1 MRGYIHDRSVV
12 GIFWVLEEGERELK
26 KELKDFET
34 YELVEELRNREGV
47 ELHRADPYEEKEYSV
62 NGPALVL
69 IIVD

>member
-1 MRGYIHDRSVV
+1 MD
-12 GIFWVLEEGERELK
+12 EGERELNK
-26 KELKDFET
+26 VLKDFET

>member
-1 MRGYIHDRSVV
+1 M
-12 GIFWVLEEGERELK
+12 K

-34 YELVEELRNREGV
+34 YELVEEL

>member
-1 MRGYIHDRSVV
+1 M
-12 GIFWVLEEGERELK
+12 K

-47 ELHRADPYEEKEYSV
+47 ELHRAEPYEEKEYSV

>member
-1 MRGYIHDRSVV
+1 M
-12 GIFWVLEEGERELK
+12 EEGEGELK

-47 ELHRADPYEEKEYSV
+47 ESHRADPYEEKEYSV

>member
-1 MRGYIHDRSVV
+1 
-12 GIFWVLEEGERELK
+12 LEEGERELK

>member
-1 MRGYIHDRSVV
+1 M
-12 GIFWVLEEGERELK
+12 K

-47 ELHRADPYEEKEYSV
+47 ELHRADPYKEYSV

>member
-1 MRGYIHDRSVV
+1 MRGYIHDKSVV

-47 ELHRADPYEEKEYSV
+47 GLF
-62 NGPALVL
+62 
-69 IIVD
+69 